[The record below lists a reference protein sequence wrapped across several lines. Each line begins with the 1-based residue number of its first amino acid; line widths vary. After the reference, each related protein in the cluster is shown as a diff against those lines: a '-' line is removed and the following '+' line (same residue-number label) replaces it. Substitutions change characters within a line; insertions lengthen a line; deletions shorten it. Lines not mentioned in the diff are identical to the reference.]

1 MKEFLNHIRPP
12 VQNIPIR
19 KLLFTT
25 FGVFLFGLI
34 MGIFSKFL
42 DCSPSNELPYVYE
55 LLDIRNFLGRFP
67 IWLFLA
73 LLISVYSETP
83 VWAGV
88 RTFLFFTGMLISYY
102 AYTNFIAGFFP
113 VDYIMIWVRLTV
125 CSPILAVLCWYA
137 KGTGITSLMLS
148 SGIIGILFTQ
158 AFNFDLTYFNVSNQG
173 LEAILWFMAI
183 CIFCKNPKQLAQ
195 ITGLSIIVAILWNT
209 VHLFPF

>member
-42 DCSPSNELPYVYE
+42 DCSPSNELPYVFE

-88 RTFLFFTGMLISYY
+88 RTFLFFTGMLISYLCLY
-102 AYTNFIAGFFP
+102 KLYRWFFSCRLYHDLGQTDCLLADFGCVMLVCQRHGNHFPYVIVRHYRHPIYTG
-113 VDYIMIWVRLTV
+113 V
-125 CSPILAVLCWYA
+125 
-137 KGTGITSLMLS
+137 
-148 SGIIGILFTQ
+148 
-158 AFNFDLTYFNVSNQG
+158 
-173 LEAILWFMAI
+173 
-183 CIFCKNPKQLAQ
+183 
-195 ITGLSIIVAILWNT
+195 
-209 VHLFPF
+209 